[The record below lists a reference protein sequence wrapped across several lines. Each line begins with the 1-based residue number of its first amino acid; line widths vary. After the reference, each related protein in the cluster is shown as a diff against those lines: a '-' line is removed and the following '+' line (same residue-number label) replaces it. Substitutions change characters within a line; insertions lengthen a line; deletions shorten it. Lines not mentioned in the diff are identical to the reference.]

1 VQERRV
7 AGVRPS
13 TLSGYRID
21 RKHLAPLAGVRLAR
35 LTPERIGQLWSD
47 LLAAGLSGGSVRHV
61 RRTLSAALTTAMD
74 RGQMARKPA
83 RLAPCPRDT
92 TPDVT
97 PLSAAEITAVPAAA
111 GPIRNGVRW
120 AVGLALELRQK
131 EALGLQW
138 HDLDLDTGI
147 LRVRRSLDRTRY
159 HGCND
164 PTGHRA
170 AQFPQRTGGG
180 RAGPLK
186 TKGSARTLALPSPL
200 VTMLATAGITR
211 RVRIHDLSSDTQL
224 PP

>member
-1 VQERRV
+1 MQDDDRLGAVVDGHHRRRRHRRHIRGRTRTVVLRAAEATRTAWFSGVVPDGGEVTIGAWLEVWVQERRV

-92 TPDVT
+92 TPDV
-97 PLSAAEITAVPAAA
+97 
-111 GPIRNGVRW
+111 
-120 AVGLALELRQK
+120 
-131 EALGLQW
+131 
-138 HDLDLDTGI
+138 
-147 LRVRRSLDRTRY
+147 
-159 HGCND
+159 
-164 PTGHRA
+164 
-170 AQFPQRTGGG
+170 
-180 RAGPLK
+180 
-186 TKGSARTLALPSPL
+186 
-200 VTMLATAGITR
+200 
-211 RVRIHDLSSDTQL
+211 
-224 PP
+224 